1 MLEFVRISLPKL
13 MKGDLVLALRHSV
26 NLVIIDGLCLGI
38 DVAGDTYK
46 REIMDECTSYL
57 RNLEDSIFKNTNTS
71 PIEKGL
77 NFIENGS

>member
-38 DVAGDTYK
+38 DVAGDT
-46 REIMDECTSYL
+46 
-57 RNLEDSIFKNTNTS
+57 
-71 PIEKGL
+71 
-77 NFIENGS
+77 